1 MQRLPTRLGLWLLL
15 HRPGRC
21 RGQRQLLANQL
32 RQPLDGH
39 HRTLQQQLPA
49 QSPHLGLR
57 LLSHAVFVDAY
68 GWPCS
73 LPGLLRSRCV
83 EDEYP
88 CLLFVVAVRNVFDKK
103 TLINFIFKLWCGPAR
118 VAEELFQTSQ
128 FHRMCIFLFIVWQA
142 WVPCPGLSTRR
153 STHCG
158 LVARAIPCPHS
169 PTGPVTWQSPC
180 PS

>member
-1 MQRLPTRLGLWLLL
+1 MQRLPARLGLWLLL

-39 HRTLQQQLPA
+39 HRTMQQQLPA
-49 QSPHLGLR
+49 QSSHLGLR

-83 EDEYP
+83 EDEHP
-88 CLLFVVAVRNVFDKK
+88 WLHLVVAVRNVSDKK
-103 TLINFIFKLWCGPAR
+103 TWLILFSNFDAAQLELLKSCYRLHSFTECVFFCLLCGRHGSHA
-118 VAEELFQTSQ
+118 LDYQ
-128 FHRMCIFLFIVWQA
+128 FGDL
-142 WVPCPGLSTRR
+142 
-153 STHCG
+153 
-158 LVARAIPCPHS
+158 
-169 PTGPVTWQSPC
+169 PTVGS
-180 PS
+180 